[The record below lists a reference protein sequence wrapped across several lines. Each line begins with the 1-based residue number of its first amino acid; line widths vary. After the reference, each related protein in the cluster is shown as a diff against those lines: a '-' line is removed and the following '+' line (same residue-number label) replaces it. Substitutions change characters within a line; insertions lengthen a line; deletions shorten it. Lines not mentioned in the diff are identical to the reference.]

1 MNDEMFQ
8 VPPELVADNAG
19 KQNSAT
25 ALTNEDV
32 TTVIQTLIDR
42 VNDIYM
48 VTLALERFSVKDR
61 QIILSSDQLNPN
73 TTLRYLGL
81 INKLTGA
88 LHEKISVIEEY
99 ILNKREIVNS

>member
-19 KQNSAT
+19 KQNSAKS
-25 ALTNEDV
+25 LTNEDV
-32 TTVIQTLIDR
+32 TTVIETLIDR

-48 VTLALERFSVKDR
+48 VTLALERFDVEHR
-61 QIILSSDQLNPN
+61 QIILSPDQLNPN

-88 LHEKISVIEEY
+88 LHEKISVIEAY
-99 ILNKREIVNS
+99 ILNKTQNG